1 MFKPVL
7 IHTVHKFF
15 WPVYKIKS
23 TNFICFF
30 SLFFPFTV
38 CFVLF
43 FYFVHLRDIHD
54 PLSSEIISS
63 WFKAS
68 YLGINNGTSR
78 HTIKYNA
85 QGSFP
90 ECQCEVIFLSNSR
103 LLDCNEN
110 DALLWRHEG
119 KPWIA
124 DENDEEFGASL
135 IKEQDVS
142 GNEVTMTMQELLED
156 QMHMDLIEHGGN
168 SLEGMGMNAMGQ
180 LPYMQQVRV
189 VSGYRDFATALK
201 AKLKSIQDSKG
212 EGALVTEKDIQS
224 FMADLRKK

>member
-1 MFKPVL
+1 MF
-7 IHTVHKFF
+7 
-15 WPVYKIKS
+15 
-23 TNFICFF
+23 FF
-30 SLFFPFTV
+30 SFFPIHGLF
-38 CFVLF
+38 CFV

-135 IKEQDVS
+135 TKEQDVS

-156 QMHMDLIEHGGN
+156 QTHMDLIEHGGN